1 MGEGKKSSYN
11 NYYSIVNLLREVFFF
26 ISLSFSDKLFYA
38 LILWIRYFVLRKVH
52 SRKVQSEKLGNV
64 KIQALLCASGVI
76 LKNVFQFN

>member
-38 LILWIRYFVLRKVH
+38 LILWIRYFVLRKV
-52 SRKVQSEKLGNV
+52 QSEKLGNV

>member
-1 MGEGKKSSYN
+1 MKRS
-11 NYYSIVNLLREVFFF
+11 LFF

-52 SRKVQSEKLGNV
+52 SRKVHSEKLGNV

-76 LKNVFQFN
+76 LKNIFQFN